1 MGEPVTVRARGIV
14 RAGGKVEVRGEV
26 EAGGAARARA
36 SRAFRAAGM
45 LLAHGL
51 DPARSEWARHASAVG
66 TVVVTT
72 GALAASAC
80 SSGPPDP
87 VPMDPEAH
95 AEAVAD
101 FHAARVAELEAP
113 DSWLSLIG
121 LHWLPE
127 GETSLG
133 SAPENDIVLSA
144 AKADP
149 VVGRVVRSGEEVR
162 FVAEPGVTVTE
173 GVDSTLSLPAGSGA
187 IPPDVSGD
195 PAIEEGVLGS
205 AGPGK
210 SVVHRHGPINWI
222 LVSRGDDRA
231 LRVRDNESP
240 GYDDFHGIDR
250 YPTSPDW
257 RVTARWVPQE
267 KTVLVPD
274 VLGGSSETVSPAYLE
289 FWIDGARHTLDVTG
303 DPDSDR
309 FMMVFADA
317 TSGNGTYGGG
327 RYLWF
332 DGPDEAGRVVLDFN
346 LAYNPPCVW
355 TGYATCPLP
364 TRDNRLAVAVEAGE
378 KDWIH

>member
-1 MGEPVTVRARGIV
+1 MKAGVAAFAHEVRAVLTHRL
-14 RAGGKVEVRGEV
+14 
-26 EAGGAARARA
+26 AAERN
-36 SRAFRAAGM
+36 
-45 LLAHGL
+45 
-51 DPARSEWARHASAVG
+51 EWARHASAVG
-66 TVVVTT
+66 TMVVTT

-80 SSGPPDP
+80 SAPPEP
-87 VPMDPEAH
+87 VPVDAEAH

-101 FHAARVAELEAP
+101 FHSARVAELEAP
-113 DSWLSLIG
+113 DSWLSLIA

-133 SAPENDIVLSA
+133 SASDNDVVLPEEKA
-144 AKADP
+144 AP

-162 FVAEPGVTVTE
+162 FVAEPGVTVTM

-187 IPPDVSGD
+187 FPPDVSGD
-195 PAIEEGVLGS
+195 PVITDEALGS

-210 SVVHRHGPINWI
+210 SVVFRHGPINWI
-222 LVSRGDDRA
+222 LVSRDDERA

-240 GYDDFHGIDR
+240 VYDAFDGIDR
-250 YPTSPDW
+250 YPTSTDW

-267 KTVLVPD
+267 KTVLVPN
-274 VLGGSSETVSPAYLE
+274 VLGTSSETVSPAYLE
-289 FWIDGARHTLDVTG
+289 FWIGGERHTLDVTG
-303 DPDSDR
+303 DPGDDR

-332 DGPDEAGRVVLDFN
+332 DGPDEQRRVVLDFN

-364 TRDNRLAVAVEAGE
+364 TRDNRLDVAVEAGE
-378 KDWIH
+378 KDWAH

>member
-1 MGEPVTVRARGIV
+1 MNVGPGWG
-14 RAGGKVEVRGEV
+14 AGTG
-26 EAGGAARARA
+26 AAAAARAWGATAVQAVRGFL
-36 SRAFRAAGM
+36 SRGR
-45 LLAHGL
+45 
-51 DPARSEWARHASAVG
+51 DPARSEWARHASALG
-66 TVVVTT
+66 TVAVTA

-80 SSGPPDP
+80 SSGPPEP
-87 VPMDPEAH
+87 VPVDPEAH
-95 AEAVAD
+95 AEAVAG

-127 GETSLG
+127 GETTLG
-133 SAPENDIVLSA
+133 ASPDNDIVLPEGKA
-144 AKADP
+144 AP
-149 VVGRVVRSGEEVR
+149 VVGRVVRSDDEVR

-173 GVDSTLSLPAGSGA
+173 GVDSTLSLPAGTGA

-195 PAIEEGVLGS
+195 PVIEEGVLGS

-210 SVVHRHGPINWI
+210 SVVHRHGPLNWI
-222 LVSRGDDRA
+222 LVSRGDERA

-240 GYDDFHGIDR
+240 VYDDFHGIDR
-250 YPTSPDW
+250 YPTSTEW

-274 VLGGSSETVSPAYLE
+274 VLGTSSETVSPAHLE
-289 FWIDGARHTLDVTG
+289 FWIDGERHTLDVTG
-303 DPDSDR
+303 DPDADR

-332 DGPDEAGRVVLDFN
+332 DGPDEEGRVVLDFN

-355 TGYATCPLP
+355 TGHATCPLP
-364 TRDNRLAVAVEAGE
+364 TRENRLDVPVEAGE